1 MIISDRRM
9 SFGFSTPKDGKMMS
23 DENQED
29 SRVGLESYKQFIKY
43 LGGWKF
49 IVALQL
55 TMVGFT
61 CFKILSDYQ
70 VGNWAASPD

>member
-1 MIISDRRM
+1 
-9 SFGFSTPKDGKMMS
+9 MMS
-23 DENQED
+23 DENLED
-29 SRVGLESYKQFIKY
+29 SRVGIESYKQLLKY

-49 IVALQL
+49 IVLSQFTL
-55 TMVGFT
+55 LGFT